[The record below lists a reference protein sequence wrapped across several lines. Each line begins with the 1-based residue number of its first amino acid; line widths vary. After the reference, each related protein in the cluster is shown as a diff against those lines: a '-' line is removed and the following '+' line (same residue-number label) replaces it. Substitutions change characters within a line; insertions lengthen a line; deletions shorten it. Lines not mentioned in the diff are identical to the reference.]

1 MPDSLCEAFLCQFC
15 LCCLYYKELGLQ
27 PANMTSQMAL
37 RPPLPTPGAPVAQ
50 AIPRV

>member
-27 PANMTSQMAL
+27 PANMMQPKGG
-37 RPPLPTPGAPVAQ
+37 RPVSGPPVVKEMGRA
-50 AIPRV
+50 